1 MLVGKL
7 RDGFVAATR
16 EQVAARFKGL
26 QTAICPFEN
35 LPEPK
40 NARQGLAITREV
52 MPLCRWFKPKVVVQV
67 EFVEWTDEGHLR
79 HARFIGL
86 RDDEDA
92 RTVTR
97 EIADS

>member
-1 MLVGKL
+1 
-7 RDGFVAATR
+7 VAANARLANVGRALTSLGSAVQQGL
-16 EQVAARFKGL
+16 ETAA
-26 QTAICPFEN
+26 CPLVN

-52 MPLCRWFKPKVVVQV
+52 MPLCRWLKPKVVVQV

-86 RDDEDA
+86 RDDKNA
-92 RTVTR
+92 RDVTR
-97 EIADS
+97 EPADG